1 MGKIVGC
8 LLMGAFGD
16 VSAVQTSLIVGLS
29 RAQIFYTA
37 LVLETR
43 ENTISAAV
51 PDPFHATGLRQ
62 AWGP

>member
-16 VSAVQTSLIVGLS
+16 VSAVQMSLIVGLS
-29 RAQIFYTA
+29 RAQIFYAENFIA

-43 ENTISAAV
+43 
-51 PDPFHATGLRQ
+51 
-62 AWGP
+62 